1 MSTEDTKSTEKRKKR
16 KDEKDAKDW
25 KVGTT
30 IKLEDGRQ
38 LKFEEETF
46 VIRGAV
52 FEVYRR
58 TMGCGFLDA
67 VRDIPFIAQHELQ
80 LCYKDQALRQFYKP
94 DVIALAKLSLR

>member
-1 MSTEDTKSTEKRKKR
+1 MS
-16 KDEKDAKDW
+16 
-25 KVGTT
+25 
-30 IKLEDGRQ
+30 Q

-67 VRDIPFIAQHELQ
+67 VYQEYLE
-80 LCYKDQALRQFYKP
+80 K
-94 DVIALAKLSLR
+94 